1 MAQNK
6 KTIRL
11 LFPQWQGGNNPD
23 YVFGGELLAQIA
35 PKSNTSKTFE
45 VEVDADFVKKLEKEK
60 GITGGA
66 AISQQMEKTVDIPK
80 EQQPDKVIIFGG
92 DCSMDQ
98 VPFDYL
104 SGKYGDKL
112 GILWLDAHPDIATT
126 NDSSNAHEMVA
137 ANLLGKGADQSV
149 TKVKNPV
156 STSHMMYAGLIE
168 KDLRDRDKLVKELNV
183 RFAGPDEL
191 KENSQLIID
200 WVKENKIEYL
210 AVHFDLDVLSPKDFR
225 SIYPA
230 EPYTNAEDFPAA
242 VGEMK
247 LAEVVRVLNDVS
259 EQAEIV
265 GLGIAEHL
273 PWDAINLRKALSKIS
288 IFDD

>member
-23 YVFGGELLAQIA
+23 YAFGGELLAHIA
-35 PKSNTSKTFE
+35 PKSKTSETFE
-45 VEVDADFVKKLEKEK
+45 VEVDTDFEKKLEVKNGVK
-60 GITGGA
+60 GEHV
-66 AISQQMEKTVDIPK
+66 ISQQMKKTADILK

-126 NDSSNAHEMVA
+126 NDSTDVHEMVA
-137 ANLLGKGADQSV
+137 ANLLGKGAPQFV
-149 TKVKNPV
+149 TEVKNPV
-156 STSHMMYAGLIE
+156 PLSHMMYAGLIE
-168 KDLRDRDKLVKELNV
+168 KDLRDRDKLVKELHV
-183 RFAGPDEL
+183 PFVGPEEL
-191 KENSQLIID
+191 KENSDPIMD
-200 WVKENKIEYL
+200 WIKENNIAYL

-230 EPYTNAEDFPAA
+230 EPYTDSEDFPAA

-247 LAEVVRVLNDVS
+247 LAQVARVLNDVS

-273 PWDAINLRKALSKIS
+273 PWDAINLRKTLSQIS
-288 IFDD
+288 IFND

>member
-1 MAQNK
+1 M
-6 KTIRL
+6 
-11 LFPQWQGGNNPD
+11 
-23 YVFGGELLAQIA
+23 FGG
-35 PKSNTSKTFE
+35 
-45 VEVDADFVKKLEKEK
+45 
-60 GITGGA
+60 G
-66 AISQQMEKTVDIPK
+66 
-80 EQQPDKVIIFGG
+80 
-92 DCSMDQ
+92 CSMDQ

-126 NDSSNAHEMVA
+126 NGSSNGHEMIA

-149 TKVKNPV
+149 TKVKNPI

-168 KDLRDRDKLVKELNV
+168 KNLRDRDKLVKELNV

-200 WVKENKIEYL
+200 WIKENKIEYL

-225 SIYPA
+225 SVYPA
-230 EPYTNAEDFPAA
+230 EPYTDAEDFPAA
-242 VGEMK
+242 VGKMK

-259 EQAEIV
+259 GKAEIV

-273 PWDAINLRKALSKIS
+273 PWDAINLRKALSEIS

>member
-1 MAQNK
+1 MAQDK

-35 PKSNTSKTFE
+35 PKSNTDETFE
-45 VEVDADFVKKLEKEK
+45 VEVDTDFEKKLEVEN
-60 GITGGA
+60 GLTGGDV
-66 AISQQMEKTVDIPK
+66 ISEQMEKTAAILE
-80 EQQPDKVIIFGG
+80 EQQPDKIIIFGG

-112 GILWLDAHPDIATT
+112 GILWLDAHPDIATK
-126 NDSSNAHEMVA
+126 NDSTNVHEMVA
-137 ANLLGKGADQSV
+137 ANLLGKGAPQFV
-149 TKVKNPV
+149 TEVKNPV
-156 STSHMMYAGLIE
+156 SLSHMMYAGLIE

-183 RFAGPDEL
+183 RFVGPDEL
-191 KENSQLIID
+191 KGNSRPIID
-200 WVKENKIEYL
+200 WIEENKIEYL

-230 EPYTNAEDFPAA
+230 EPYTKAEDFPAA

-247 LAEVVRVLNDVS
+247 LVEVVRVLNDVS
-259 EQAEIV
+259 VKADIV

-273 PWDAINLRKALSKIS
+273 PWDAINLRKALSEIS
-288 IFDD
+288 IFNN